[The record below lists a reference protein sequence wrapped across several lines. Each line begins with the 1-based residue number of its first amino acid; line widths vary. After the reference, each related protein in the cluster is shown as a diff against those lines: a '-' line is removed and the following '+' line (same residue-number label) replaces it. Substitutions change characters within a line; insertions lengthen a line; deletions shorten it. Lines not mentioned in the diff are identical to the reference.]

1 MRLLQ
6 FYDELWRLYSVRPLS
21 LIHGLMQRVS
31 VFITAAHFYTAG
43 GCGVVL
49 KLLDNE
55 FPSLLDSI
63 IEPDSLHWIGL
74 ASSARVKPLS
84 FQHLTVLP
92 NTWVFV
98 SHCAIPSMLTI
109 VFVNTFRTFYAFA
122 MRLSR
127 CCGSLHHHSSSML
140 PSCLPDEPT

>member
-43 GCGVVL
+43 GCGGVL

-84 FQHLTVLP
+84 LQHLTVLP

-98 SHCAIPSMLTI
+98 SHCEIGRA
-109 VFVNTFRTFYAFA
+109 
-122 MRLSR
+122 
-127 CCGSLHHHSSSML
+127 
-140 PSCLPDEPT
+140 SCRERV